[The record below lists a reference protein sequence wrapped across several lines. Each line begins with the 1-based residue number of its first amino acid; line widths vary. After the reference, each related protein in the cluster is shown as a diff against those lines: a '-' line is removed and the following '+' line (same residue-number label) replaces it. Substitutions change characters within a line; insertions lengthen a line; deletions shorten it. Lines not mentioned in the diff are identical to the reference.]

1 VETAENEGGFQGNR
15 RRGIPD
21 HIGSAEAKS
30 HSQGERPLSRALV
43 EKLEDVTK
51 ELGVEDSGVCGVQM
65 SLPEFGILASAVHWQ
80 GVFSNL

>member
-30 HSQGERPLSRALV
+30 HSQGERPLSRALM
-43 EKLEDVTK
+43 ERQEDAT
-51 ELGVEDSGVCGVQM
+51 EEFGVEDSGVCSRFFPYARYSDEAGVHE
-65 SLPEFGILASAVHWQ
+65 PV
-80 GVFSNL
+80 VRC

>member
-1 VETAENEGGFQGNR
+1 METAENEGGFQGNR

-43 EKLEDVTK
+43 ERPEDATKEFGVRIVAFVVAFSRAQDIPMKLE
-51 ELGVEDSGVCGVQM
+51 SM
-65 SLPEFGILASAVHWQ
+65 SR
-80 GVFSNL
+80 